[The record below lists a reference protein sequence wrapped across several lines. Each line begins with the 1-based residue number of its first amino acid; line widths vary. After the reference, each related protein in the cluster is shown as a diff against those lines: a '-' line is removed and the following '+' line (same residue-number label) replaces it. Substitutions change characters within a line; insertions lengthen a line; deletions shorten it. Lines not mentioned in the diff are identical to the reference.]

1 MGIPFVS
8 VLGET
13 GSKIVIILL
22 LFVNLMILTGT
33 SLIQLF
39 RAVTKPVD
47 MAGEY
52 IGNTREEHRLKKEA
66 LELQERK
73 RQDGA
78 NIDISLDDLPAHPVI
93 SPDAAMKKGIME
105 RNDKLEQLKRAVSA
119 PLPTIDTDLKKG
131 RRQKEENIPTSGL
144 DMAGAM
150 PRKKL
155 EDRPMGRQRRGG
167 GSGRLCGQEAK
178 PGGNK
183 IRPRPEAAG
192 PSVYFHQGGALS
204 GRGKRGNLLPVPA
217 RCNCWT
223 LRRSWMRGM

>member
-1 MGIPFVS
+1 MKGAGLFSGILGIPFVS

-52 IGNTREEHRLKKEA
+52 IGNTREERRMKKEA

-73 RQDGA
+73 RTDA
-78 NIDISLDDLPAHPVI
+78 ADIDISLDDMPAHPVI
-93 SPDAAMKKGIME
+93 SPDAAMKERILE

-119 PLPTIDTDLKKG
+119 PMPTIDTD
-131 RRQKEENIPTSGL
+131 
-144 DMAGAM
+144 
-150 PRKKL
+150 
-155 EDRPMGRQRRGG
+155 
-167 GSGRLCGQEAK
+167 
-178 PGGNK
+178 
-183 IRPRPEAAG
+183 
-192 PSVYFHQGGALS
+192 
-204 GRGKRGNLLPVPA
+204 
-217 RCNCWT
+217 
-223 LRRSWMRGM
+223 